1 MSVPGGRLQQM
12 SAIKLALLARQLRGN
27 DAEAQAL
34 RSEPIA
40 IVGMGCRFPGGGSD
54 PASYWRMLEA
64 GTDAIREVPADRWDW
79 KRFFDADPAAPGK
92 ITTRWGGFLDAIDGF
107 DAAFF
112 GIAPREALHMDPQQ
126 RLFLE
131 VVYEALEDAGLTRE
145 RLAGSRAG
153 VFAASYH
160 SDYAQM
166 IYSAR
171 PMIGAHTVTGA
182 AHSVLANRL
191 SYLLDLRGPSVSI
204 DTACSSS
211 LVALHLACQSL
222 RQGECDLA
230 IAGGVSLMITPELS
244 IALSKWGFL
253 AEDGRCKTFDVRA
266 NGFVRG
272 EGCGAVVLNRL
283 GDALADGDT
292 VLALVRGTAV
302 NQDGRTNVMT
312 APSGLAQQAVVREA
326 LANAALSSARHL
338 VHRSPRH
345 RHGAGR
351 PDRVGGTGRGRGRA
365 PDRTPRHARFGQDQH
380 RAPRGRRGHC
390 RRHQG
395 RVGNAR
401 KSTAAAPALYRTQPA
416 LRSCGEPVP
425 PSISAR
431 TLERG

>member
-131 VVYEALEDAGLTRE
+131 VVCEALEDAGLTRE

-211 LVALHLACQSL
+211 LVALHLACQSPAPGRVRFGL
-222 RQGECDLA
+222 RRRGQPDDHA
-230 IAGGVSLMITPELS
+230 
-244 IALSKWGFL
+244 
-253 AEDGRCKTFDVRA
+253 RA
-266 NGFVRG
+266 VH
-272 EGCGAVVLNRL
+272 RL
-283 GDALADGDT
+283 VEVG
-292 VLALVRGTAV
+292 
-302 NQDGRTNVMT
+302 
-312 APSGLAQQAVVREA
+312 
-326 LANAALSSARHL
+326 LSSRRRPLQDLRRARPTASCAAKVAASSCSSAWATRWPMATRCSH
-338 VHRSPRH
+338 SF
-345 RHGAGR
+345 A
-351 PDRVGGTGRGRGRA
+351 
-365 PDRTPRHARFGQDQH
+365 
-380 RAPRGRRGHC
+380 APR
-390 RRHQG
+390 
-395 RVGNAR
+395 
-401 KSTAAAPALYRTQPA
+401 
-416 LRSCGEPVP
+416 
-425 PSISAR
+425 
-431 TLERG
+431 